1 MMFCELNEF
10 IQCASMS
17 SLQKSVRVCVCEVN
31 GPSAASC
38 SSTSGLWS
46 TAGGS
51 DLALKEIVMGMS
63 QTYYY
68 TASSSPCLCSFTAEV
83 HMLFLISATV

>member
-1 MMFCELNEF
+1 M
-10 IQCASMS
+10 QTSV
-17 SLQKSVRVCVCEVN
+17 SLRVCVCKVS

-38 SSTSGLWS
+38 SITTGLWS

-63 QTYYY
+63 ESYYY
-68 TASSSPCLCSFTAEV
+68 TASSSLSVSVPVVLLRHNQRLTCYF
-83 HMLFLISATV
+83 